1 MKKTDTLNLVV
12 FIFTTCILPEQ
23 RHVNVIIAK
32 KSKAKHYDMG
42 CECGKRE
49 VDVRA
54 EEDCELSAKLEG
66 ATGTDKNQRIVGG
79 CKAGHTPW
87 YEVTFLNSRAERL
100 RVLKRLKTDHTKYLK
115 HNLSVHNI
123 TFLV

>member
-12 FIFTTCILPEQ
+12 FIFTTYILPEQ

-87 YEVTFLNSRAERL
+87 YEVTFLNSRAASL
-100 RVLKRLKTDHTKYLK
+100 RVLQSQ
-115 HNLSVHNI
+115 NLSY
-123 TFLV
+123 